1 MGPRQAADIVF
12 FQPFTRPAVNPGVST
27 GLLLSIL
34 HWAQD
39 CSTHSC
45 ADNRIAPVHYEQLG
59 LGTVLARAQACD
71 GVGPAV
77 ELPGLRH
84 VVDAQ
89 DEGQATREE
98 CVSQLRVKDQVVAP
112 SRTIVVHAAAG
123 ENVRISVDAERV
135 DRLASLHSDALPD
148 SPPGLPTKTRQRPAV

>member
-1 MGPRQAADIVF
+1 M
-12 FQPFTRPAVNPGVST
+12 
-27 GLLLSIL
+27 
-34 HWAQD
+34 
-39 CSTHSC
+39 
-45 ADNRIAPVHYEQLG
+45 HYEQLG

-77 ELPGLRH
+77 ELPGLGH
-84 VVDAQ
+84 VVDAD

-123 ENVRISVDAERV
+123 ENVRRV
-135 DRLASLHSDALPD
+135 SIDALV
-148 SPPGLPTKTRQRPAV
+148 RQAGQSA